1 MAMTGVLRP
10 GHISLRVLDLEEG
23 INFYKNTL
31 GLVETGRDGQGR
43 VYFKAWDEREH
54 NSVLIREAESAGVD
68 FFAFKVADKAT
79 LDKLD
84 ADLQAFGLKTERIP
98 AGEMLETGERVRFEV
113 PSGHLI
119 ELYAEKTDIGNGQSY
134 VNPDPWIPDAERGI
148 APSRM
153 DHCLLY
159 GPDIEKVQE
168 IFEKVLGFYLVEHV
182 VMEDGKTDLAIWLS
196 CSTKAHDIAMV
207 RHPEPGKLHHVSLQA
222 RQLGEGAARGGH
234 HVDAPRVDRHRP
246 DPPRHHPR
254 HHDLCLR
261 PLGQPL
267 RDLLRRLRHLPRLQ
281 DHHVDLGR
289 GGRRDL
295 LSRPQ
300 AQRALPERGVL
311 TAAAPA
317 LPADRAGAPVGAQA
331 G

>member
-79 LDKLD
+79 LEKLD

-196 CSTKAHDIAMV
+196 CSTKAHDIAFV
-207 RHPEPGKLHHVSLQA
+207 RHPEPGKLHHVSFKLDSWEKVL
-222 RQLGEGAARGGH
+222 RAADIMSMNRISIDIGPTRHGITRGTTIYAFDPSGNRFETFCGGY
-234 HVDAPRVDRHRP
+234 DTYP
-246 DPPRHHPR
+246 DYKTITWSW
-254 HHDLCLR
+254 D
-261 PLGQPL
+261 
-267 RDLLRRLRHLPRLQ
+267 
-281 DHHVDLGR
+281 
-289 GGRRDL
+289 
-295 LSRPQ
+295 
-300 AQRALPERGVL
+300 E
-311 TAAAPA
+311 
-317 LPADRAGAPVGAQA
+317 VGA
-331 G
+331 GIFYHDRKLNERFLSVVS

>member
-196 CSTKAHDIAMV
+196 CSTKAHDIAFV
-207 RHPEPGKLHHVSLQA
+207 RHPEPGKLHHISFKLDSWEKVL
-222 RQLGEGAARGGH
+222 RAADIMSMNRISIDIGPTRHGITRGTTIYAFDPSGNRFETFSGGYESYPDH
-234 HVDAPRVDRHRP
+234 QPITWTFDEVGPAIFYHDRKLNERF
-246 DPPRHHPR
+246 
-254 HHDLCLR
+254 
-261 PLGQPL
+261 
-267 RDLLRRLRHLPRLQ
+267 
-281 DHHVDLGR
+281 
-289 GGRRDL
+289 
-295 LSRPQ
+295 LS
-300 AQRALPERGVL
+300 VV
-311 TAAAPA
+311 T
-317 LPADRAGAPVGAQA
+317 
-331 G
+331 

>member
-196 CSTKAHDIAMV
+196 CSTKAHDIAFV
-207 RHPEPGKLHHVSLQA
+207 RHGEPGKLHHVAFKLDSWERVLRAADIMSMNKISIDIGPTRHGITRGTTIYAWDPSGNRFETFCGGTQNYPDWDPVNWNW
-222 RQLGEGAARGGH
+222 EGLAKGGL
-234 HVDAPRVDRHRP
+234 DY
-246 DPPRHHPR
+246 
-254 HHDLCLR
+254 
-261 PLGQPL
+261 
-267 RDLLRRLRHLPRLQ
+267 
-281 DHHVDLGR
+281 
-289 GGRRDL
+289 
-295 LSRPQ
+295 PQ
-300 AQRALPERGVL
+300 QKLHETFL
-311 TAAAPA
+311 T
-317 LPADRAGAPVGAQA
+317 VVT
-331 G
+331 

>member
-23 INFYKNTL
+23 VNFYKNTL

-196 CSTKAHDIAMV
+196 CSTKAHDIAFV
-207 RHPEPGKLHHVSLQA
+207 RHPEPGKLHHISFKLDSWEKVL
-222 RQLGEGAARGGH
+222 RAADIMSMNRISIDIGPTRHGITRGTTIYAFDPSGNRFETFCGGY
-234 HVDAPRVDRHRP
+234 DTYP
-246 DPPRHHPR
+246 DYKTITWTW
-254 HHDLCLR
+254 D
-261 PLGQPL
+261 
-267 RDLLRRLRHLPRLQ
+267 
-281 DHHVDLGR
+281 
-289 GGRRDL
+289 
-295 LSRPQ
+295 
-300 AQRALPERGVL
+300 E
-311 TAAAPA
+311 
-317 LPADRAGAPVGAQA
+317 VGA
-331 G
+331 GIFYHDRKLNERFLSGVS